1 MFIKKAI
8 ITVIFILGFIS
19 LSPANEM
26 FSKVASDQPT
36 LVQKGA
42 KKAWCPV
49 CGMNLKRFYKT
60 SYAYHDQQFCSLR
73 CLAVDMQD
81 NNMSLEDIKVVD
93 AKTEK
98 LIPATT
104 AWYVVGSKIK
114 GTMTKVSKLAF
125 ATKTNAEAFVKIYG
139 GKVVDFKKA
148 LALAKASLSS
158 DIAMITQKKEK
169 KIYPMGKK
177 LFEKKCQA
185 DMNLSNYS
193 QINALKASIV
203 KAKLCSPLKEKQLQ
217 AVALY
222 LWEVKRVNLMSK
234 NEEHVN
240 VKKDEKCPVCGMFTY
255 KYPKWAAQ
263 IFYKDGEQEEHYSFD
278 GVKDLMKFYFD
289 PMAWGKYAN
298 AKKANISKILVTDY
312 YTQKA
317 IDGTKAFYVVGS
329 DVLGAMGNELIPFA
343 HQSDAKTFLADHHG
357 KSIVTF
363 DKITKEEVYKLD
375 Q

>member
-1 MFIKKAI
+1 MFIKKI
-8 ITVIFILGFIS
+8 IVTVIFILGLIS
-19 LSPANEM
+19 FSPANEM
-26 FSKVASDQPT
+26 FSKVASDKPI

-42 KKAWCPV
+42 KKMWCPV

-60 SYAYHDQQFCSLR
+60 SYAYHEKQFCSLR

-81 NNMSLEDIKVVD
+81 NNMSLEEIKVVD

-98 LIPATT
+98 WIPATT
-104 AWYVVGSKIK
+104 AFYVVGSKVK

-125 ATKTNAEAFVKIYG
+125 ASKSDAEAFVKQYG
-139 GKVVDFKKA
+139 GKIVDFNQA
-148 LALAKASLSS
+148 LALAKASLES
-158 DIAMITQKKEK
+158 DIAMVTKKKEK

-185 DMNLSNYS
+185 DINLSNYS
-193 QINALKASIV
+193 EINALKASIV
-203 KAKLCSPLKEKQLQ
+203 KNKLCSTLKEKQLQ
-217 AVALY
+217 AIALY
-222 LWEVKRVNLMSK
+222 LWEVKRVNLMR
-234 NEEHVN
+234 NNDAHVK
-240 VKKDEKCPVCGMFTY
+240 VTKDEKCPVCGMFPY

-263 IFYKDGEQEEHYSFD
+263 IFYKDGEQEQHYSFD

-317 IDGTKAFYVVGS
+317 IEGSKAFYVVGS
-329 DVLGAMGNELIPFA
+329 NVLGPMGNELIPFA
-343 HQSDAKTFLADHHG
+343 QQSDANTFLADHHG

-363 DKITKEEVYKLD
+363 DKITKEELY
-375 Q
+375 